1 MHVYLCKWVV
11 RNLGLA
17 IELIV
22 PLHTYNRIHIWSA
35 FMLFDISDL
44 YEAWHMLELF
54 LPSVLTAAR
63 GLEIPIG
70 RTAKKGSLNPLLP
83 GLS

>member
-54 LPSVLTAAR
+54 LPSALTAAR
-63 GLEIPIG
+63 GLESPHRKNCQEG
-70 RTAKKGSLNPLLP
+70 FT
-83 GLS
+83 